1 MRFLYHHELA
11 KDYCQAPIATEENAE
26 YKQPAISSRETT
38 LSITITQHLTHTHGE
53 LSTCYMPTIYNI
65 FL

>member
-26 YKQPAISSRETT
+26 YKQAAIGSTETT
-38 LSITITQHLTHTHGE
+38 LSITITKHLTTPTHGE
-53 LSTCYMPTIYNI
+53 LSS
-65 FL
+65 